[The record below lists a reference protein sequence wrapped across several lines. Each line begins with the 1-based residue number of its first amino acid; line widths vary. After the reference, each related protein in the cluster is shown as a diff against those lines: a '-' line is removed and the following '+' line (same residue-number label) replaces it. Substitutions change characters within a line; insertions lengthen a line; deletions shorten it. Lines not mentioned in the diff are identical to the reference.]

1 MKKDKIERKN
11 LFAELQQLP
20 MSKTAICEALK
31 ISPRTLDGYL
41 AGRSI
46 PSKTLVALRNLTG
59 KTVQFLLDLP
69 TYD

>member
-1 MKKDKIERKN
+1 MKNEIVRKT
-11 LFAELQQLP
+11 LAAELDQLS
-20 MSKTAICEALK
+20 MTKAEIGEALK

-46 PSKTLVALRNLTG
+46 PSKTLVALRDLTG

>member
-1 MKKDKIERKN
+1 MKNEIVRKT
-11 LFAELQQLP
+11 LAAELDQLS
-20 MSKTAICEALK
+20 MTKAEICEALQ
-31 ISPRTLDGYL
+31 ISPKTLDGCL

-46 PSKTLVALRNLTG
+46 PSKTLIALRDLTG